1 MKSLFK
7 SFILFVHLL
16 RLNHLK
22 KTASLSKYETTI
34 NNNNNKTKTKKKKK
48 KKKKSK
54 TKIKKNYKNGR
65 TKNSFIDA
73 TSFLHLMNPV
83 TDIVGELNCNYF
95 SSPKKVTIKAHQL
108 DYYQSTCNI
117 YPDYFQTHP
126 FTGILQSSQ
135 FIILA

>member
-1 MKSLFK
+1 M
-7 SFILFVHLL
+7 
-16 RLNHLK
+16 
-22 KTASLSKYETTI
+22 SKNETTI
-34 NNNNNKTKTKKKKK
+34 NNNNNKTKKKKE
-48 KKKKSK
+48 KKKSK